1 MSWTKEMLFNKY
13 LRERIINLDFYFYS
27 FFKCKTRIIEKF
39 DYFFGGGGQGEGGGK
54 GSDVD
59 SIHNLY
65 LTQATE
71 HLEAHVFS

>member
-39 DYFFGGGGQGEGGGK
+39 DYSFSWGGRGK
-54 GSDVD
+54 GNDVD

>member
-39 DYFFGGGGQGEGGGK
+39 DYSFSWGGRGGRGK
-54 GSDVD
+54 GNAVD

>member
-39 DYFFGGGGQGEGGGK
+39 DYSFSWGGEGEGK
-54 GSDVD
+54 
-59 SIHNLY
+59 
-65 LTQATE
+65 
-71 HLEAHVFS
+71 